1 MRPDRFVRL
10 VSRATAT
17 DLRDRW
23 LFPALGAA
31 GLVVSVVF
39 GLLAG
44 PVDGR
49 RTAGTLGLVAL
60 ALGWLSLSAW
70 LLPNRAAYPRLVLVF
85 YAGLL
90 AIGTLLVIR
99 SPAFFAFSWIGYLYA
114 FAMFAAHW
122 ILVAVSVT
130 AISQYATLLT
140 VGVPDDVL
148 VYILPIG
155 IFVPVA
161 VAGWIATVEDGRK
174 QHANLALAEA
184 NRRLESALAENAG
197 LQDLLLVQAHEA
209 GQLEERQR
217 LAGEIHDTLAQGLT
231 GIVTHV
237 RAVRQSAGE
246 PERWRFHLDRVES
259 LATGSLTE
267 ARRSVLALRPGQ
279 LESSHLP
286 EAVSS
291 MARRWSESHEVP
303 ITVEVTGDT
312 VPLRTAIEITLFR
325 AAQEALT
332 NVAKHARATRV
343 GLTLSYLGEVVL
355 LDVRDDGV
363 GFDPGAVRQPGF
375 GLEAMRR
382 RLHAVGGDLEVESMT
397 GDGTAISVSV
407 PQTAVEDRP

>member
-1 MRPDRFVRL
+1 MRPDRFARL
-10 VSRATAT
+10 VSPATDT

-49 RTAGTLGLVAL
+49 RTAGTLGLAAL

-70 LLPNRAAYPRLVLVF
+70 LLPSRAARPRLVLVF

-90 AIGTLLVIR
+90 ALSTLLVIR
-99 SPAFFAFSWIGYLYA
+99 NPAFFAFSWIGYPYA
-114 FAMFAAHW
+114 FAMFSAHW
-122 ILVAVSVT
+122 ILIAVTVT
-130 AISQYATLLT
+130 AIGQYATLLA

-155 IFVPVA
+155 IFVPVV
-161 VAGWIATVEDGRK
+161 VAGWIATVEDSRK
-174 QHANLALAEA
+174 QRA
-184 NRRLESALAENAG
+184 NRQLEAALAENAG

-237 RAVRQSAGE
+237 RAAQQSAGE
-246 PERWRFHLDRVES
+246 PERWRFHLGRVES

-267 ARRSVLALRPGQ
+267 ARRSVQALRPGQ
-279 LESSHLP
+279 LENSHLP

-291 MARRWSESHEVP
+291 MARRWSESHAVP

-312 VPLRTAIEITLFR
+312 VPLQTTVEITLFR

-397 GDGTAISVSV
+397 GDGTAISASV
-407 PQTAVEDRP
+407 PQAAAEDRP